1 MFYNPVAASDTD
13 TSIIKCYKCR
23 TSADI
28 TQINKLIRYME
39 ILLFFLN
46 FRFSII
52 YVFLATA
59 LYDLCKQNIQFIE
72 KN

>member
-1 MFYNPVAASDTD
+1 MRSTD
-13 TSIIKCYKCR
+13 F
-23 TSADI
+23 
-28 TQINKLIRYME
+28 TQFVIWKF
-39 ILLFFLN
+39 LFFLN

-72 KN
+72 KIDIIIYMFKEH